1 MFVFFHS
8 NQESDYGRSPK
19 LLLRLIT
26 FSLSC
31 TYLITPA
38 GDVLLEDFEEQ
49 AEHFAG
55 TLIGVDVSRGTVSQ
69 SAAEL
74 HAVGIM
80 FASGMVGKTSHE
92 AHVIFK
98 LAL

>member
-1 MFVFFHS
+1 MLEFFHS
-8 NQESDYGRSPK
+8 YQESDYGHSPK
-19 LLLRLIT
+19 RHLRLIT

-38 GDVLLEDFEEQ
+38 GDVLLEDFEEES
-49 AEHFAG
+49 EHFAG
-55 TLIGVDVSRGTVSQ
+55 TLVRVDVGGGTVNQ

-80 FASGMVGKTSHE
+80 LAAGMVGKASHE

-98 LAL
+98 LSL